1 MPVEVYTR
9 RKTDM
14 EILRETATVTRRTE
28 EEEHGLGFNH
38 PPVQRRKRPVRRKS
52 KPQIDTSDLS
62 TVLLVKH
69 ESGISICRF
78 DALFV
83 FLYYYSAHLDERG
96 NEE

>member
-14 EILRETATVTRRTE
+14 EILRETAIGTRRKE

-38 PPVQRRKRPVRRKS
+38 PPVQRRKRPVLRKC

-62 TVLLVKH
+62 TVLLVK
-69 ESGISICRF
+69 G
-78 DALFV
+78 V
-83 FLYYYSAHLDERG
+83 FSSHPKIFHPITS
-96 NEE
+96 NV